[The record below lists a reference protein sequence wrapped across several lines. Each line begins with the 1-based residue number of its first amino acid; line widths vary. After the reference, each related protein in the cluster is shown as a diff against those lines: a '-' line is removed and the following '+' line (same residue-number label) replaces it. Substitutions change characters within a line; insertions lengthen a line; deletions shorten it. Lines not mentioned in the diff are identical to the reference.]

1 MNADGAAA
9 APLLEVRGLSL
20 RIAQRTLI
28 ESLSLR
34 VNAGE
39 LWCILGANG
48 AGKTVFLQTLLGLRD
63 ANGGSISLAGKPLA
77 AWQPMEAAR
86 VRGFLPQ
93 NLPEVCAATALET
106 TMMGRHPHLS
116 RWEWEHAADR
126 NIAQAALAA
135 MDVGELA
142 GRDVA
147 TLSGGERQRVA
158 IATLLAQDP
167 ALMLLDE
174 PVAHLDLR
182 HQIAVLGH
190 LVSLARD
197 GGKAIVFSIHDLNLA
212 SRFATHAL
220 LFRGSGVV
228 DHGPISEVMNLPA
241 LSSAFGYPLARVAVG
256 PRMVFVLE

>member
-1 MNADGAAA
+1 MNNADGAAA
-9 APLLEVRGLSL
+9 LLEVRDFCL

-28 ESLSLR
+28 ASLSLR

-48 AGKTVFLQTLLGLRD
+48 AGKTLLLQTLVGLRD
-63 ANGGSISLAGKPLA
+63 CNRGTISLLGKPLA
-77 AWQPMEAAR
+77 AWQPMDAAR

-93 NLPEVCAATALET
+93 NLPEIFATTALET

-116 RWEWEHAADR
+116 RWAWECAADR
-126 NIAQAALAA
+126 DIARAALTV

-142 GRDVA
+142 DRDVA

-158 IATLLAQDP
+158 IATLIAQDP

-182 HQIAVLGH
+182 HQIAVLDH
-190 LVSLARD
+190 LASLARD

-212 SRFATHAL
+212 GRFATHAL
-220 LFRGSGVV
+220 LFRGNGVV
-228 DHGPISEVMNLPA
+228 DHGPISTVMNLPA
-241 LSSAFGYPLARVAVG
+241 LSSAFGFPLVRVAVG
-256 PRMVFVLE
+256 TRMIFVLE